1 MNSKY
6 IMSKEKFIAKEQ
18 SRGTVDGKILREN
31 CMGRGYFSQSNLV
44 ERQAKVIRYHLGIVE
59 DEEPNQTSR
68 VSDIDGGSCYN
79 GIAEFLLKLGFIR
92 KYTDESRRR
101 FMGLSK
107 VGSGKEF

>member
-1 MNSKY
+1 M
-6 IMSKEKFIAKEQ
+6 
-18 SRGTVDGKILREN
+18 
-31 CMGRGYFSQSNLV
+31 
-44 ERQAKVIRYHLGIVE
+44 IRYHLGMVE

-79 GIAEFLLKLGFIR
+79 DIAEFLLKLGFTR

-101 FMGLSK
+101 FMGLTK